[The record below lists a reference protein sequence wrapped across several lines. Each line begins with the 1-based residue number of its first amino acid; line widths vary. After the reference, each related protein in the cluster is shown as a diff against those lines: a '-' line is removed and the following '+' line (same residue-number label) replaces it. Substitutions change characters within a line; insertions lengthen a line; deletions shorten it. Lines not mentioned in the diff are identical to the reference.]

1 MTPEQIKTLH
11 ETNDF
16 LAVTLARLR
25 TYQSRVT
32 QMIATAEREHAHA
45 GSEQEHMESMLA
57 LQKIPYALLPFE
69 DSSRVDLVITSA
81 AADAE
86 DEDEVVNVEF
96 QFDGGELTGLR
107 TLVGARV

>member
-32 QMIATAEREHAHA
+32 QMIATAEREHQHT
-45 GSEQEHMESMLA
+45 GSDQERMESMLA
-57 LQKIPYALLPFE
+57 LQKIPYTLLPFE
-69 DSSRVDLVITSA
+69 GSPRVDLAITTA
-81 AADAE
+81 AEGDDEAE
-86 DEDEVVNVEF
+86 LFNVEF
-96 QFDGGELTGLR
+96 QFDAGKFIGLR
-107 TLVGARV
+107 TLVGEKA